1 MPGLQFHI
9 ACGCRT
15 QYCRRDNARR
25 VASWVFTPFMKEGD
39 TDESDIDTKLILTR
53 VTLILKKVTQ
63 TRVTLILKKV
73 TQTRVTLILKKVT
86 QTRVTLVLM

>member
-25 VASWVFTPFMKEGD
+25 VASWVFTPIMKEGD
-39 TDESDIDTKLILTR
+39 TDESDIDTYETGRDEAGGEVPKPN
-53 VTLILKKVTQ
+53 
-63 TRVTLILKKV
+63 
-73 TQTRVTLILKKVT
+73 
-86 QTRVTLVLM
+86 VLL